1 VEVVQGG
8 VDVSKTYWHNAGIIY
23 FTGSVAVGKIV
34 AQAAAKHL
42 TLSH

>member
-8 VDVSKTYWHNAGIIY
+8 VDVSQNLHNAGIIY

-42 TLSH
+42 SH

>member
-8 VDVSKTYWHNAGIIY
+8 VDVSQNLLAQRWDYIFY
-23 FTGSVAVGKIV
+23 RSVVGKIV

>member
-8 VDVSKTYWHNAGIIY
+8 VDVSQNLLARWDYI
-23 FTGSVAVGKIV
+23 FLGSVAVGKIV